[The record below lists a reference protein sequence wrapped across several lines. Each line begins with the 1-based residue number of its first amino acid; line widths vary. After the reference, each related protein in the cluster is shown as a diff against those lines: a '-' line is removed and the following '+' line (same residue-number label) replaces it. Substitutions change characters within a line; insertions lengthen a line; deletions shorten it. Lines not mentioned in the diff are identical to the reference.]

1 MRISEISPAKH
12 LFFKFFRTIS
22 KDFFSFFDSLKIIM
36 SSVLL
41 DPKKIRAV
49 RGKYEVV
56 YIIFPISSFSDFL
69 IIYESKI
76 DNH

>member
-1 MRISEISPAKH
+1 MKISEISPAKL
-12 LFFKFFRTIS
+12 LFFKFFRNIS
-22 KDFFSFFDSLKIIM
+22 KDFLSFFDFLKIVM

-56 YIIFPISSFSDFL
+56 YIIFQISSFSDFL
-69 IIYESKI
+69 IIYGSKI